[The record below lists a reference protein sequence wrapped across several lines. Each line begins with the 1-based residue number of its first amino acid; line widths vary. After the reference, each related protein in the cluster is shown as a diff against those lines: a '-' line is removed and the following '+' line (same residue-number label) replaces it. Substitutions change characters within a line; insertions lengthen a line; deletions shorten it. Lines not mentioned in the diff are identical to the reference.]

1 LIGVNDRFL
10 KACRREPTDCTPVW
24 FMRQAGRYM
33 AEYRAIRAKNTLLE
47 ICKTPELATQ
57 VTLQPIAKLG
67 VDAAILFSDL
77 LVPLTPLGIDFDF
90 VQGEGPQISN
100 PIRSERDI
108 DALRPVEPRESL
120 AFTLE
125 AIRLLRGE
133 LSVPLIGFAGAP
145 FTLASYAIEGGP
157 SKNFE
162 KTKALMYDQPAVWH
176 RLAEKLSVCVADY
189 LVAQVEAG
197 AQAVQLFDSWVGAL
211 APSDYRELVAPHTRR
226 ILDALEGKGVPR
238 IIFGTGTTGLLRDLK
253 PGAEVVG
260 LDWRVELDR
269 GWDMLGADVAVQGN
283 LDPLALF
290 APRDVL
296 FVKADAILEQAAGRP
311 GHIFNLGHGILPT
324 TPVDNVAALVA
335 HVHQATSSS

>member
-1 LIGVNDRFL
+1 
-10 KACRREPTDCTPVW
+10 
-24 FMRQAGRYM
+24 M
-33 AEYRAIRAKNTLLE
+33 AEYRKIRAGATLLE
-47 ICKTPELATQ
+47 ICKTPELAVQ
-57 VTLQPIAKLG
+57 VTLQPIDKLS

-90 VQGEGPQISN
+90 VQGEGPRISN

-125 AIRLLRGE
+125 TIRLLRKE

-162 KTKALMYDQPAVWH
+162 KTKALMYDNPSAWH
-176 RLAEKLSVCVADY
+176 RLADKLSVCVTDY

-197 AQAVQLFDSWVGAL
+197 AQAIQLFDSWVGAL
-211 APSDYRELVAPHTRR
+211 SPGDYRELAAPYTRR
-226 ILDALEGKGVPR
+226 ILDALGETGVPR
-238 IIFGTGTTGLLRDLK
+238 IVFGTGTTGLLQELK
-253 PGAEVVG
+253 PGADVVG
-260 LDWRVELDR
+260 LDWRVDLDR
-269 GWDMLGADVAVQGN
+269 GWEMLGFDVAVQGN

-290 APRDVL
+290 APRETL
-296 FVKADAILEQAAGRP
+296 FAKADAVIDRAARRP
-311 GHIFNLGHGILPT
+311 GHIFNLGHGILPS
-324 TPVDNVAALVA
+324 TPVENVAALVE